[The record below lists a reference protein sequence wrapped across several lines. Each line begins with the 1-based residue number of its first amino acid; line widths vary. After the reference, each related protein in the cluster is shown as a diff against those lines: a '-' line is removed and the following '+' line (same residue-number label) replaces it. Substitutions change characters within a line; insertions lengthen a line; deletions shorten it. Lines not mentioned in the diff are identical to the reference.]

1 MRKSYWSHGLIKSN
15 AFSTRPFFKAVS
27 KLEVGEVAY
36 VCSLEIGT
44 GILPLLKELV

>member
-1 MRKSYWSHGLIKSN
+1 M
-15 AFSTRPFFKAVS
+15 AFFFFSFFLPSFPFLKGIS

-36 VCSLEIGT
+36 IHSLEIGT